1 MPYPNNHACVINAS
15 VKVKGS
21 MTREHAGK
29 KYTVRVGEGGERSYL
44 YPKDAWGEA
53 AARAHCKAHGGT
65 FEPASAK
72 VEETE
77 LPDHLIPALN
87 PMIKLG
93 EE

>member
-1 MPYPNNHACVINAS
+1 
-15 VKVKGS
+15 

-44 YPKDAWGEA
+44 YPKDTWDAS

-77 LPDHLIPALN
+77 LPEHLDPALN
-87 PMIKLG
+87 PMIKLS
-93 EE
+93 EEE